1 MSQRLKIRIPI
12 ILGLLGSIVGL
23 LCSYAVI
30 SNNGY
35 ACSLCSSDADW
46 SFIQTFLGWPL
57 IIGSV
62 IGLVGCVL
70 YPVARKPSGI
80 FLLLGA
86 ILASPLTLLLVLGSS
101 AKSWSVLGQN
111 LGSLIFFSV
120 VFLAPSYFASLLLFL
135 AGLLAFQKTCRIIK
149 SLDDGG
155 WIP

>member
-1 MSQRLKIRIPI
+1 LRKIFYGMSQRLKIRAPI

-23 LCSYAVI
+23 LYSYAVM

-35 ACSLCSSDADW
+35 GCSLCSTDADW

-62 IGLVGCVL
+62 VGLAACVL

-80 FLLLGA
+80 FLLSGA
-86 ILASPLTLLLVLGSS
+86 ILASPLPLIIAGGSWPSLDFLLL
-101 AKSWSVLGQN
+101 SVL
-111 LGSLIFFSV
+111 FF
-120 VFLAPSYFASLLLFL
+120 APSYFASLLLL
-135 AGLLAFQKTCRIIK
+135 LGGLLTFQKTRHIIK
-149 SLDDGG
+149 SLHDGG